1 MIKNEKQYNIT
12 RKKLLEINNLIM
24 DYIAKKSLS
33 VQNEMY
39 VAALQMQQHTFK
51 KEIRDYEKLQA
62 SGMPLKRN
70 ITIAQ
75 IPNILI
81 EHKIA
86 KHLSQKEYAAILGIK
101 EQQLQ
106 RYEAENYA
114 SVSLKNLIYLI
125 EKADIKVSLSLT
137 SK

>member
-12 RKKLLEINNLIM
+12 RKKLSEINSIIREYL
-24 DYIAKKSLS
+24 AKKSLS

-51 KEIRDYEKLQA
+51 GEIRNYEKLQA
-62 SGMPLKRN
+62 SGMRLKRN

-75 IPNILI
+75 IPDILI

-86 KHLSQKEYAAILGIK
+86 KHLSQKEYAGILGIK

-114 SVSLKNLIYLI
+114 SVSLKKLLHFMERSNLNI
-125 EKADIKVSLSLT
+125 ELTVSAL
-137 SK
+137 